1 MKPYIELK
9 QILESAETDMRSIIL
24 AIFWKPPNRDIEHM
38 KNKYKKS
45 NNSSEKQQ
53 CLRLKKIHWM
63 ELIVD

>member
-1 MKPYIELK
+1 MKTYIELK
-9 QILESAETDMRSIIL
+9 QILESAETDMKRIIL

-53 CLRLKKIHWM
+53 CLRF
-63 ELIVD
+63 